1 MPSKERFSKEEIII
15 FSRQLALVMDSDVSL
30 YEGLTLIKD
39 KTQNPKLQAVI
50 GDMLGDIRMGMAL
63 SDVMANR
70 EEAFTT
76 FMITMVRIGEQSG
89 EISNTLNQVAEAY
102 EKEMDT
108 AAKVKAAITY
118 PIILSV
124 LMLGVILLLVVKV
137 LPMFNGILVSLGG
150 DMPLFTSIIMN
161 TSLWIGANLLW
172 LVIALVALGLGAYF
186 YGRTE
191 KGQKTYDRLAYKI
204 PIQKQIVSAITAIR
218 FSRNLALLIRSGVNI
233 GMGIQLIL
241 PIFKN
246 SHVQERLGTAVKQLN
261 QGEMPDKVFES
272 LNLFPWVLIKLFTIA
287 QNTGHMDKML
297 DKAAET
303 MEKELDNRLDRLTTV
318 IEPLLIIVLSSL
330 VGVILISVILPIIN
344 IMNAIG

>member
-1 MPSKERFSKEEIII
+1 MPSKDKFTKDEIII

-39 KTQNPKLQAVI
+39 KTENEKLQGVI
-50 GDMLGDIRMGMAL
+50 SDMLADIRMGMAL

-70 EEAFTT
+70 EDT
-76 FMITMVRIGEQSG
+76 FSTFIVTMVKIGEQSG
-89 EISNTLNQVAEAY
+89 ELANTLNQVAEAY

-108 AAKVKAAITY
+108 TAKVKAAITY
-118 PIILSV
+118 PLILSG
-124 LMLGVILLLVVKV
+124 LMLGVILLLVIKV
-137 LPMFNGILVSLGG
+137 LPMFNDILVSLGG
-150 DMPLFTSIIMN
+150 DMPGFTRIIMAV
-161 TSLWIGANLLW
+161 SLWIGANIVW
-172 LVIALVALGLGAYF
+172 LVAAVIALGLAAYF
-186 YGRTE
+186 YGTTE
-191 KGQKTYDRLAYKI
+191 KGRLTYDRLAYKI
-204 PIQKQIVSAITAIR
+204 PIQKQIISAITAIR

-233 GMGIQLIL
+233 GMGIKLII
-241 PIFKN
+241 PIFK
-246 SHVQERLGTAVKQLN
+246 STYVRARLEKSVVQLN

-330 VGVILISVILPIIN
+330 VGIILISVILPIIN

>member
-1 MPSKERFSKEEIII
+1 MRAKERFSKEEIII

-39 KTQNPKLQAVI
+39 KTQNPKLQSVI
-50 GDMLGDIRMGMAL
+50 TEMLADIRQGMAL
-63 SDVMANR
+63 SEVMANR
-70 EEAFTT
+70 QDAFST
-76 FMITMVRIGEQSG
+76 FIVTMIQIGEQSG
-89 EISNTLNQVAEAY
+89 ELANTLNQIADAY

-108 AAKVKAAITY
+108 SAKVKAAITY

-124 LMLGVILLLVVKV
+124 LMLGVILLLVIEV
-137 LPMFNGILVSLGG
+137 LPMFNDILVSLGG
-150 DMPLFTSIIMN
+150 DMPLFTKIIMQ
-161 TSLWIGANLLW
+161 TSLWLGNNLIWISLALAS
-172 LVIALVALGLGAYF
+172 LVGIAYF
-186 YGRTE
+186 YSRSA
-191 KGQKTYDRLAYKI
+191 KGQNFFDTLAFKL

-233 GMGIQLIL
+233 GMGIKLII
-241 PIFKN
+241 PIFNNRYVK
-246 SHVQERLGTAVKQLN
+246 ERLEKAVQLLN
-261 QGEMPDKVFES
+261 QGETPDKVFEG
-272 LNLFPWVLIKLFTIA
+272 LQLFPWVLIKLFTIA

-330 VGVILISVILPIIN
+330 VGIILISVILPIIN